1 MHTPKPKSGRPPW
14 LVHHNLVEK
23 EVGTALKP
31 FLHTQA
37 SVPPDGGFF
46 RPSSRFTPHPTHPM
60 KTHIFLPISLAI
72 LSLFALFGT
81 LHHAQAAPHSDPV
94 AQAVAFLQS
103 QQQPDGGLDAFGFGA
118 SNTSGTARAL
128 LALASQGY
136 DPAMLTASSGQSALD
151 YLAAQAIT
159 YTHDASGTTAARLFP
174 ANAGLLLTAASATN
188 ANPHAFGGMDLIAQ
202 LTATYHPASGAYS
215 TTAVLGW
222 TSGAASA
229 LNQAWSILGLSAVGE
244 PVPLTATTYLISL
257 QAADGS
263 WDWGS
268 PDSTG
273 LAVLALLGS
282 GHNQPTDAPIQ
293 AALTFLAD
301 TQLSSGGWRP
311 SWDSDPLNAD
321 STAWALQ
328 ALAAAGYA
336 PHSQTWNDPAAALL
350 TLQQSDGR
358 IGGTYANAYSTA
370 EALFGLSGK
379 PLYTLSP
386 RTQAR
391 RALAWMAALQ
401 NADGSWSDFSSPNMG
416 ATADAVL
423 AFAAAGYDPAGITA
437 SGNSPLD
444 YLAANAAAY
453 AAADPASAGKL
464 ALAVTAAGQDAH
476 NFGGLNLVHV
486 LTATHY
492 SPTLGAF
499 GVPTN
504 TWHQSFAILGL
515 AAAGEPIPVS
525 ATQNLLALQQPDG
538 GWKYDLS
545 PAFWNTT
552 APDNTGLALQ
562 ALMAAGLPLTDTHL
576 LSATAYLHNTQDPL
590 GGWGNANSTAFALQ
604 GLLAA
609 GEDLHA
615 WRLNGYT
622 PFQALFAYQKMDGPF
637 VYQWDSPWSAPADNF
652 FATRQ
657 AVPALLGVPFP
668 IAGAPLTA
676 FPAPPALPDSDR
688 SLPGAPS
695 AAFGSPGTLT
705 LPFDGDPDQDAAFSL
720 QWQPQGAST
729 WFTATLHRAD
739 GLITATLPL
748 TRPVT
753 YAFSLTISDPDGVQS
768 GSAYT
773 TSLRLDAVLEPV
785 RIYLPLIQR

>member
-1 MHTPKPKSGRPPW
+1 MHKPTRLLIP
-14 LVHHNLVEK
+14 VIC
-23 EVGTALKP
+23 A
-31 FLHTQA
+31 
-37 SVPPDGGFF
+37 
-46 RPSSRFTPHPTHPM
+46 
-60 KTHIFLPISLAI
+60 AI
-72 LSLFALFGT
+72 LLAAWFSIPRPAT
-81 LHHAQAAPHSDPV
+81 AAPHSDPV
-94 AQAVAFLQS
+94 SQAVAFLQS
-103 QQQPDGGLDAFGFGA
+103 QQQPDGGLDAFGLGA
-118 SNTSGTARAL
+118 SNTSGTARAI
-128 LALASQGY
+128 LALAAQGY

-159 YTHDASGTTAARLFP
+159 YTHDASGTTSAHLFP
-174 ANAGLLLTAASATN
+174 ANAGLLLTAISAAN
-188 ANPHAFGGMDLIAQ
+188 ANPHAFGGMDLTAQ

-229 LNQAWSILGLSAVGE
+229 LNQAWSILGLSAAGE
-244 PVPLTATTYLISL
+244 PVPLTATTYLLSL

-282 GHNQPTDAPIQ
+282 GHYQPTDAPIQ
-293 AALTFLAD
+293 AALAFLAD
-301 TQLSSGGWRP
+301 TQLASNGWRP

-321 STAWALQ
+321 STAWVLQ
-328 ALAAAGYA
+328 ALAAAGYS

-350 TLQQSDGR
+350 SLQQSDGR

-370 EALFGLSGK
+370 EALFGLSGR
-379 PLYTLSP
+379 PLYALSP

-401 NADGSWSDFSSPNMG
+401 NADGSWSDFGSPSMG
-416 ATADAVL
+416 ATTDVVL

-437 SGNSPLD
+437 SGSLSSPLD
-444 YLAANAAAY
+444 YLAANAASY

-476 NFGGLNLVHV
+476 NFGGLDLVHV

-515 AAAGEPIPVS
+515 AAAGEPIPVN

-552 APDNTGLALQ
+552 APDSTGLALQ
-562 ALMAAGLPLTDTHL
+562 ALIAAGLPVTDTHI
-576 LSATAYLHNTQDPL
+576 LSATAYLRSTQDPF
-590 GGWGNANSTAFALQ
+590 GGWSNANSTAFALQ
-604 GLLAA
+604 GLLAV

-615 WRLNGYT
+615 WRVNGHT
-622 PFQALFAYQKMDGPF
+622 PFEALFAYQKADGPF
-637 VYQWDSPWSAPADNF
+637 VYQWDSPWGAPTDNF

-657 AVPALLGVPFP
+657 AVPALLGVPF
-668 IAGAPLTA
+668 
-676 FPAPPALPDSDR
+676 
-688 SLPGAPS
+688 
-695 AAFGSPGTLT
+695 
-705 LPFDGDPDQDAAFSL
+705 
-720 QWQPQGAST
+720 
-729 WFTATLHRAD
+729 
-739 GLITATLPL
+739 
-748 TRPVT
+748 
-753 YAFSLTISDPDGVQS
+753 
-768 GSAYT
+768 
-773 TSLRLDAVLEPV
+773 
-785 RIYLPLIQR
+785 